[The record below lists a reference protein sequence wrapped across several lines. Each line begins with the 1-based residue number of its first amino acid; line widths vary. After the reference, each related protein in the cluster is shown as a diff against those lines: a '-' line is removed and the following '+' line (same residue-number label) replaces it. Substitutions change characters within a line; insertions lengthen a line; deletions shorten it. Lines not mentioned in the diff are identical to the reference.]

1 MNGFD
6 HYKEIRKNF
15 QWNGPDNFNF
25 GRDVVDRYAS
35 DRSKVAFFYEDAGG
49 VAAKYTFWE
58 VSRISGRF
66 GNVLQ
71 GLGVKAGDPVLLL
84 LQNVPE
90 WYFCMAAGTKIGAVM
105 IPCSDQLRGEIVK
118 AYVVLRKGYEAS
130 DALKKELQDHVK
142 KVTAPYKYPRDI
154 VFAKELPKTS
164 SGKIRRVELRNAEW
178 KRS

>member
-6 HYKEIRKNF
+6 HYREIRKNF
-15 QWNGPDNFNF
+15 QWNVPDDFNF

-49 VAAKYTFWE
+49 GAAKYTFRE
-58 VSRISGRF
+58 VSRVSDRL

-71 GLGVKAGDPVLLL
+71 GLLVANYPGIPVKPGSMGLPTPGHDVAVIDDKG
-84 LQNVPE
+84 NEVP
-90 WYFCMAAGTKIGAVM
+90 
-105 IPCSDQLRGEIVK
+105 PGEIGEIAV
-118 AYVVLRKGYEAS
+118 
-130 DALKKELQDHVK
+130 
-142 KVTAPYKYPRDI
+142 
-154 VFAKELPKTS
+154 KELPKTS